1 MTDRPLRVL
10 VVDDEPSGLEVIGG
24 LLATEPYELTFAASG
39 PEALEAVNAQT
50 PDVVIT
56 DLMMPGM
63 DGLTLVT
70 LLRAREV
77 TKATPVI
84 VVTALD
90 TREDVARALDAGATD
105 FLSKPVSGTELRA
118 RVRSMA
124 RIARGY
130 DAMREM
136 LALRTKLTN
145 MLVHDLRSPIQA
157 LSFALEQ
164 LGRATNGDG
173 NGHAPALGRARGQ
186 VVRLRE
192 LVDDLLVIA
201 KSEAGRLVL
210 SPAPVA
216 VAALFEA
223 ALDDVREQARARQV
237 RLAAHAP
244 PELGICADV
253 ALCRRALCNLLDNAI
268 RFTPA
273 GGAVELTAAGCDGA
287 VELFV
292 CDEGPGVAEAER
304 SAIFDAFVSAEG
316 STDVRA
322 TIGLGL
328 SFCRMMA
335 EAHGGSIE
343 VLPRDGGGSMFHI
356 VIPAGS

>member
-1 MTDRPLRVL
+1 MPDHPLRVM

-39 PEALEAVNAQT
+39 PEALERVKRQV

-63 DGLTLVT
+63 DGLALVT
-70 LLRAREV
+70 LLRAREK

-145 MLVHDLRSPIQA
+145 MLVHDLRSPIQG
-157 LSFALEQ
+157 LSFALEE
-164 LGRATNGDG
+164 LARGSNGG
-173 NGHAPALGRARGQ
+173 GSAAALGRARGQ
-186 VVRLRE
+186 AVRLRD
-192 LVDDLLVIA
+192 LVDDLLVTA

-210 SPAPVA
+210 SRMPVA
-216 VAALFEA
+216 AEALFAQA
-223 ALDDVREQARARQV
+223 ADDVREHARARGV
-237 RLAAHAP
+237 HVATHAA
-244 PELGICADV
+244 PELRLFADL
-253 ALCRRALCNLLDNAI
+253 ALFRRTLCNLLDNAI
-268 RFTPA
+268 RLSPPGTT
-273 GGAVELTAAGCDGA
+273 VELTAAGVDGT
-287 VELFV
+287 VDLYV
-292 CDEGPGVAEAER
+292 MDEGPGVAESER
-304 SAIFDAFVSAEG
+304 GTIFDSYVTAEG
-316 STDVRA
+316 EASARA
-322 TIGLGL
+322 RIGLGL
-328 SFCRMMA
+328 SFCKMVA

-343 VLPRDGGGSMFHI
+343 VLPRAGGGSMFHI
-356 VIPAGS
+356 LIPEGL

>member
-24 LLATEPYELTFAASG
+24 LLAAEPYDLSFAASG
-39 PEALEAVNAQT
+39 PEALEAMTGHA

-63 DGLTLVT
+63 DGLALVT
-70 LLRAREV
+70 RLRAREA

-90 TREDVARALDAGATD
+90 TRDDVARALDAGATD

-157 LSFALEQ
+157 LSFALEE
-164 LGRATNGDG
+164 LTRASNG
-173 NGHAPALGRARGQ
+173 NGNAPAMGRARGQ

-192 LVDDLLVIA
+192 LVDDLLVTA
-201 KSEAGRLVL
+201 KSDAGRLV
-210 SPAPVA
+210 
-216 VAALFEA
+216 
-223 ALDDVREQARARQV
+223 
-237 RLAAHAP
+237 
-244 PELGICADV
+244 
-253 ALCRRALCNLLDNAI
+253 
-268 RFTPA
+268 
-273 GGAVELTAAGCDGA
+273 
-287 VELFV
+287 
-292 CDEGPGVAEAER
+292 
-304 SAIFDAFVSAEG
+304 
-316 STDVRA
+316 
-322 TIGLGL
+322 
-328 SFCRMMA
+328 
-335 EAHGGSIE
+335 
-343 VLPRDGGGSMFHI
+343 
-356 VIPAGS
+356 

>member
-24 LLATEPYELTFAASG
+24 LLATECYDLSFEASG
-39 PEALEAVNAQT
+39 AAALEAMTRQA
-50 PDVVIT
+50 PDVLIT

-70 LLRAREV
+70 RMRAWEE
-77 TKATPVI
+77 TKTTPVI

-90 TREDVARALDAGATD
+90 TRADVARALDAGATD

-145 MLVHDLRSPIQA
+145 MLVHDLRTPIQA
-157 LSFALEQ
+157 LSLALEG
-164 LGRATNGDG
+164 LTRASNG
-173 NGHAPALGRARGQ
+173 NGNASAMGRARGQ

-192 LVDDLLVIA
+192 LVDDLLVTA

-210 SPAPVA
+210 SRAPVA
-216 VAALFEA
+216 VAALFDA
-223 ALDDVREQARARQV
+223 ALDDVRDHAAARQV
-237 RLAAHAP
+237 RLVAHAP
-244 PELGICADV
+244 PELAMCADV
-253 ALCRRALCNLLDNAI
+253 ALFRRALCNLLENAI
-268 RFTPA
+268 RFTPE
-273 GGAVELTAAGCDGA
+273 GRTVELTAAGDDA
-287 VELFV
+287 TVELFV
-292 CDEGPGVAEAER
+292 SDEGPGVAEADR
-304 SAIFDAFVSAEG
+304 SAIFDSFMTAAGDPEA
-316 STDVRA
+316 RA
-322 TIGLGL
+322 SIGLGL
-328 SFCRMMA
+328 SFCRMVA

-343 VLPRDGGGSMFHI
+343 VLARDGGGSMFHI
-356 VIPAGS
+356 VIPAGP

>member
-1 MTDRPLRVL
+1 MTDSPLRVL
-10 VVDDEPSGLEVIGG
+10 VVDDEPSGIEVIGG
-24 LLATEPYELTFAASG
+24 LLAMEHYDLSFAASG
-39 PEALEAVNAQT
+39 PEALEAMTRQA
-50 PDVVIT
+50 PDVLIT

-70 LLRAREV
+70 RMRGREE

-90 TREDVARALDAGATD
+90 TRDDVARALDAGATD

-130 DAMREM
+130 DAMREN

-157 LSFALEQ
+157 LSFALEE
-164 LGRATNGDG
+164 LTRDANG
-173 NGHAPALGRARGQ
+173 NGKASAMGRARGQ

-192 LVDDLLVIA
+192 LVDDLLVTA

-210 SPAPVA
+210 SRASVT
-216 VAALFEA
+216 VSALFDT
-223 ALDDVREQARARQV
+223 ALDDVRDHARARQV
-237 RLAAHAP
+237 HLAAHAS
-244 PELGICADV
+244 PELAIFADV
-253 ALCRRALCNLLDNAI
+253 ALFRRALCNLLENAI

-273 GGAVELTAAGCDGA
+273 GRTVELTAAGYNGT
-287 VELFV
+287 VELYV
-292 CDEGPGVAEAER
+292 CDEGPGVAEADR
-304 SAIFDAFVSAEG
+304 SAIFDSFVSGEG
-316 STDVRA
+316 GVDVRA
-322 TIGLGL
+322 RIGLGL
-328 SFCRMMA
+328 SFCRMVA

-343 VLPRDGGGSMFHI
+343 VLARDGGGSMFHL
-356 VIPAGS
+356 VIPAGW